1 MKGIV
6 MRRSYSEHSARFVLK
21 AKDDPGS
28 SKLTCN
34 SPVWGKLGKCI
45 QKPWKK
51 NKAEHQYFES
61 LSLPKHLVRQM
72 SSYHSLT
79 KHFEDILDSDAG

>member
-6 MRRSYSEHSARFVLK
+6 MRRFYSEHSARFVLK

-45 QKPWKK
+45 
-51 NKAEHQYFES
+51 
-61 LSLPKHLVRQM
+61 
-72 SSYHSLT
+72 
-79 KHFEDILDSDAG
+79 